1 MHMKGTVLAGVLL
14 VVLGVFALAYQ
25 GITYTKEKKVV
36 DLGPIQATTK
46 TEQRIPI
53 PPVLGAAALAGG
65 VVLVFAGR
73 RQS

>member
-1 MHMKGTVLAGVLL
+1 MKGTVLAGVLL

-65 VVLVFAGR
+65 VGLVVAGR

>member
-1 MHMKGTVLAGVLL
+1 MKGTVLAGVLL